1 MGAGPSGLL
10 LALYLSRAGINVR
23 VLEAATEP
31 DKQPRATHYGPA
43 GVYELRRSG
52 ILEAMKEK
60 GSFSPKSVSWRA
72 SDGSLLAALPKPPAP
87 PVSSGNTTPP
97 DGVVSLP
104 LNLVVEILLEAV
116 AAQPTAQVEF
126 GCRVVDVGQDP
137 EGNSAWID
145 VVRGGEGEKPTRIE
159 ASYVVGCDG
168 ARSSVRGSLFGRS
181 FPGYTWDTWLVA
193 VNVRFHDVEKYE
205 AAFSDV
211 NFLIHPTNWC
221 MVARIG
227 GSRNLF
233 RVTYGEPGDMSKEA
247 CAAPERAVER
257 LQAILPAHL
266 ADASQFEVMSS
277 SPYRVHQRCAP
288 SFRVGRVLLAADAA
302 HLCNPMGGMGLTNG
316 MVDVGGLADCLI
328 GIHRGVANED
338 ILDKY
343 DSVRRGI
350 FQDVVDG
357 ITTANL
363 KRIMQDSSRAL
374 EADPFLQ
381 ACREAAQSP
390 EKAAML
396 ANAMRVSGLSLLH
409 DSTGRLMTCPI
420 LGSSEVEA

>member
-1 MGAGPSGLL
+1 M
-10 LALYLSRAGINVR
+10 
-23 VLEAATEP
+23 
-31 DKQPRATHYGPA
+31 
-43 GVYELRRSG
+43 
-52 ILEAMKEK
+52 
-60 GSFSPKSVSWRA
+60 
-72 SDGSLLAALPKPPAP
+72 
-87 PVSSGNTTPP
+87 
-97 DGVVSLP
+97 
-104 LNLVVEILLEAV
+104 EAV
-116 AAQPTAQVEF
+116 GAQPTAKVEF

-137 EGNSAWID
+137 QGTSAWVD
-145 VVRGGEGEKPTRIE
+145 VVRDADGEKPTRIE
-159 ASYVVGCDG
+159 ASYIVGCDG
-168 ARSSVRGSLFGRS
+168 ASSSVRGSLFGRS

-193 VNVRFHDVEKYE
+193 VNVRFHDVAAYE
-205 AAFSDV
+205 EALSDV
-211 NFLIHPTNWC
+211 NFLIHPSNWC

-227 GSRNLF
+227 GPGNLF
-233 RVTYGEPGDMSKEA
+233 RVTYGEPDNMSKEA

-257 LQAILPAHL
+257 LQAILPAQL
-266 ADASQFEVMSS
+266 SEPSQFEIVSS

-328 GIHRGVANED
+328 GIHRGVASED

-363 KRIMQDSSRAL
+363 KRIMQDSSLAL
-374 EADPFLQ
+374 EVDPFLG

-396 ANAMRVSGLSLLH
+396 ANVMRVS
-409 DSTGRLMTCPI
+409 
-420 LGSSEVEA
+420 

>member
-43 GVYELRRSG
+43 AVHELRRSG
-52 ILEAMKEK
+52 ILDAMKER

-72 SDGSLLAALPKPPAP
+72 PDGSLLAALPKPPP
-87 PVSSGNTTPP
+87 PSASNGNAAPP

-104 LNLVVEILLEAV
+104 LNLVVEILMEAV
-116 AAQPTAQVEF
+116 GAQPTVQVEF

-137 EGNSAWID
+137 QGDSAWVD
-145 VVRGGEGEKPTRIE
+145 AVRDSEGAKPTRIE

-168 ARSSVRGSLFGRS
+168 ASSSVRGSLFGRS

-193 VNVRFHDVEKYE
+193 VNVRFHDIAAYE
-205 AAFSDV
+205 GLFSDV

-227 GSRNLF
+227 GPGNLF
-233 RVTYGEPGDMSKEA
+233 RVTYGETGSMPKEA
-247 CAAPERAVER
+247 CATPERAIER

-266 ADASQFEVMSS
+266 SDPAKFEAVSS

-328 GIHRGVANED
+328 GIHRGVASED

-350 FQDVVDG
+350 FRDVVDG

-363 KRIMQDSSRAL
+363 NRIMQDSSQAV

-381 ACREAAQSP
+381 ACREASQNP

-396 ANAMRVSGLSLLH
+396 ANVMRVSRCFPFRGHLDQLI
-409 DSTGRLMTCPI
+409 T
-420 LGSSEVEA
+420 

>member
-52 ILEAMKEK
+52 ILEVMKEK
-60 GSFSPKSVSWRA
+60 GSFSPKSVSWRS

-87 PVSSGNTTPP
+87 PASAGNATPP

-104 LNLVVEILLEAV
+104 LNIVVEILMEAV
-116 AAQPTAQVEF
+116 GAQPTAQVEF

-137 EGNSAWID
+137 EGNSAWVD
-145 VVRGGEGEKPTRIE
+145 VVREADGEKPARIE
-159 ASYVVGCDG
+159 ASYIVGCDG
-168 ARSSVRGSLFGRS
+168 ASSAVRGSLFGRS

-193 VNVRFHDVEKYE
+193 VNVRFHDVAAYE

-211 NFLIHPTNWC
+211 NFLIHPSNWC

-227 GSRNLF
+227 GPGNLF

-247 CAAPERAVER
+247 CAAPERAVDR
-257 LQAILPAHL
+257 LQTILPAHL
-266 ADASQFEVMSS
+266 SDPSQFEIVSS

-288 SFRVGRVLLAADAA
+288 SFCVGRVLLAADAA

-328 GIHRGVANED
+328 GIHRGVASED

-363 KRIMQDSSRAL
+363 KRIMQDSSQAF

-381 ACREAAQSP
+381 ACRQAAQSP

-396 ANAMRVSGLSLLH
+396 ANVMRVSSYFHFPGNM
-409 DSTGRLMTCPI
+409 DQLMI
-420 LGSSEVEA
+420 WFMIGSGKVEA

>member
-1 MGAGPSGLL
+1 
-10 LALYLSRAGINVR
+10 
-23 VLEAATEP
+23 
-31 DKQPRATHYGPA
+31 
-43 GVYELRRSG
+43 
-52 ILEAMKEK
+52 MKK
-60 GSFSPKSVSWRA
+60 RGSFSPKSVSWRA
-72 SDGSLLAALPKPPAP
+72 PDGSLLAALPKPPP
-87 PVSSGNTTPP
+87 PPTSNGNAAPP

-104 LNLVVEILLEAV
+104 LNLVVEILMEAV
-116 AAQPTAQVEF
+116 GAQPTAQVEF

-137 EGNSAWID
+137 QSNSAWVD
-145 VVRGGEGEKPTRIE
+145 VVRDGEGEKPSRIE

-168 ARSSVRGSLFGRS
+168 ASSLVRTSLFGKS

-193 VNVRFHDVEKYE
+193 VNVRFHNVAAYE

-227 GSRNLF
+227 GPGGLF
-233 RVTYGEPGDMSKEA
+233 RVTYGEEGSMLKEA
-247 CAAPERAVER
+247 CAAPERATER

-266 ADASQFEVMSS
+266 SDPSQFEVVSS

-328 GIHRGVANED
+328 GIHSGLADED
-338 ILDKY
+338 ILEKY

-350 FQDVVDG
+350 FQNVVDG

-363 KRIMQDSSRAL
+363 KRIMQDSSQAL
-374 EADPFLQ
+374 ENDPFLQ
-381 ACREAAQSP
+381 ACRDAAQSP

-396 ANAMRVSGLSLLH
+396 ANVMRVS
-409 DSTGRLMTCPI
+409 
-420 LGSSEVEA
+420 

>member
-23 VLEAATEP
+23 VLEAALKP
-31 DKQPRATHYGPA
+31 DRQPRATHYGPA
-43 GVYELRRSG
+43 AVHELRRSG
-52 ILEAMKEK
+52 ILEIMKEK

-72 SDGSLLAALPKPPAP
+72 PDGSLLAALPKPPP
-87 PVSSGNTTPP
+87 PSGDAAPP
-97 DGVVSLP
+97 DGVISLP
-104 LNLVVEILLEAV
+104 LNLVVEILMEAV
-116 AAQPTAQVEF
+116 AEQPTAQVEF
-126 GCRVVDVGQDP
+126 GCRVVDVGQ
-137 EGNSAWID
+137 EAESGSAWVDI
-145 VVRGGEGEKPTRIE
+145 VKEGEGEKTSRIE
-159 ASYVVGCDG
+159 GSYVVGCDG
-168 ARSSVRGSLFGRS
+168 ASSSVRSSLFGRS

-193 VNVRFHDVEKYE
+193 VNVRFHDIEAYH

-211 NFLIHPTNWC
+211 NFLIHPTDWC

-227 GSRNLF
+227 GPGNLF
-233 RVTYGEPGDMSKEA
+233 RVTYGEPGSMSKEA
-247 CAAPERAVER
+247 CAAPERTLER
-257 LQAILPAHL
+257 LQSILPGHL
-266 ADASQFEVMSS
+266 SDPAQFEVVSS

-328 GIHRGVANED
+328 GIHRGLADEE

-343 DSVRRGI
+343 DSVRRDI
-350 FQDVVDG
+350 FKDVVDG
-357 ITTANL
+357 ITATNL
-363 KRIMQDSSRAL
+363 KRIMQDSSEAL
-374 EADPFLQ
+374 GADAFLQ

-396 ANAMRVSGLSLLH
+396 ANVMRVSRYSESLTTLEH
-409 DSTGRLMTCPI
+409 LTDNWISARPRQ
-420 LGSSEVEA
+420 S